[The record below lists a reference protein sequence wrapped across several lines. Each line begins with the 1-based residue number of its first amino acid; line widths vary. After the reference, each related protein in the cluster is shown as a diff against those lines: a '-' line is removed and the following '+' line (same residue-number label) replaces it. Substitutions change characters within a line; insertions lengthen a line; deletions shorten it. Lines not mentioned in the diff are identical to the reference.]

1 MAVVCSPSWKGTSNN
16 NKWDNHESSL
26 SEAEMI
32 ALAETIIN
40 LGEMNALPAGV
51 RQEFK
56 DLAAGLKNGTVT
68 ITKGIHERDSKVH
81 FDVKSS
87 VGALPRPTFH
97 VFVKAGD
104 DVVVTSAPGGG
115 WGPTK
120 GKTIDRTLFKFV
132 VSGLSFKIGNAFH
145 LYPAIYA
152 TIADVEKPLGRPRS
166 KSLSIGNSSAPYSA
180 SENFQGL

>member
-1 MAVVCSPSWKGTSNN
+1 MN
-16 NKWDNHESSL
+16 
-26 SEAEMI
+26 
-32 ALAETIIN
+32 ALGETIIN
-40 LGEMNALPAGV
+40 LGDMNNLPPGV
-51 RQEFK
+51 RQEWK
-56 DLAAGLKNGTVT
+56 DLAAGIKNGTVT

-104 DVVVTSAPGGG
+104 DVVVTSPPGGG

-120 GKTIDRTLFKFV
+120 GKTIDRSLFKFV
-132 VSGLSFKIGNAFH
+132 VTGLSFKVGDAFH
-145 LYPAIYA
+145 LYPAMFV

-180 SENFQGL
+180 SEHQQGL